1 MPTVTVSATRSTSHA
16 AATHMRY
23 IPMLNRAASSVFRR
37 CTWLTKT
44 PRAASSSAGARP
56 HTYRAANAN
65 AHQPY
70 AGLPPS
76 VVKLTGRRD
85 VATVRIAI
93 VTNGPKATCATQE
106 GNCQTVTASR
116 LHPTITQ
123 PNQVIVAT
131 DTRPSEARNCELMT
145 TPEPLPQR

>member
-1 MPTVTVSATRSTSHA
+1 M
-16 AATHMRY
+16 
-23 IPMLNRAASSVFRR
+23 
-37 CTWLTKT
+37 
-44 PRAASSSAGARP
+44 
-56 HTYRAANAN
+56 
-65 AHQPY
+65 
-70 AGLPPS
+70 
-76 VVKLTGRRD
+76 
-85 VATVRIAI
+85 
-93 VTNGPKATCATQE
+93 TNGPKATCPNQE